1 MSSVTRFLS
10 FRGSFLGSPALSMKV
25 AILVNKI
32 LNDQEGP
39 ACGEVFGRLN
49 GSLDLRLGRRIALA
63 FKLQQCRTRR
73 AHRGS
78 KATLG
83 PEG

>member
-1 MSSVTRFLS
+1 
-10 FRGSFLGSPALSMKV
+10 MKV

-63 FKLQQCRTRR
+63 FKRQQVSHPPR
-73 AHRGS
+73 ASGVKSHLR
-78 KATLG
+78 